1 MKTTKNWPLLI
12 GIALPIIFILIISL
26 VIFTPNLSIK
36 PAHNFLYSNESPYYY
51 YNDGYSNTF
60 SVSNGK
66 LVTTPVPAVNGVKYK
81 GDYPPIYLYDVKNNS
96 THQISVE
103 EARNF
108 YLDPGPS
115 SPDGYTVEYKYSN
128 SGIFE
133 LFGSG
138 SRENGYVISKGNGVK
153 RLNGL
158 NSTDRYYSSGNFKL
172 IGWVK

>member
-1 MKTTKNWPLLI
+1 MKTTKNWPLII
-12 GIALPIIFILIISL
+12 GLALPVIFIILISL
-26 VIFTPNLSIK
+26 VIFTPNLYIK
-36 PAHNFLYSNESPYYY
+36 PAHNFLYSNEGSYNY

-60 SVSNGK
+60 SVAYGK
-66 LVTTPVPAVNGVKYK
+66 LVTTPVPVVNGVKYK

-103 EARNF
+103 EARNLN
-108 YLDPGPS
+108 LDPGPS
-115 SPDGYTVEYKYSN
+115 SPDGYNVEYKYSN

-138 SRENGYVISKGNGVK
+138 SSENGYVISKGNGSK
-153 RLNGL
+153 KLNGL
-158 NSTDRYYSSGNFKL
+158 STTDRYYGTNNFKF